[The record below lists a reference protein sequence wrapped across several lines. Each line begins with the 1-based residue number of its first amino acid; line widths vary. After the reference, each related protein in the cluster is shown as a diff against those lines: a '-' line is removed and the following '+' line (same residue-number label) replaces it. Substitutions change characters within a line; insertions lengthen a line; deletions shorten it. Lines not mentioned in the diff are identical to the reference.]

1 MGFLGWFSVLG
12 RKRDKHNINY
22 LDNMDM
28 YFNMT
33 IKIKEE
39 IKKLSLWFCYI
50 TRMIYILIK
59 EGLSVVKEQMTGDI
73 KYK

>member
-1 MGFLGWFSVLG
+1 
-12 RKRDKHNINY
+12 
-22 LDNMDM
+22 
-28 YFNMT
+28 MT